1 MRDLFARAWF
11 WIDDNIVKAILTA
24 IILVILVAVLWPLSV
39 IQIPAGHVGVLW
51 SRFFGGTDLSR
62 VYAEGTRVILPWDTM
77 NIYDTRFQLRTED
90 YDVLSVDGLR
100 SKVTVAF
107 RYRANPERANLL
119 HKLIGPD
126 YVSIL
131 LSKDIGSQARHVFA
145 RYKPEEAFTT
155 QRSVIEE
162 FIFQEVQRDLA
173 KDFAEA
179 DIGRLH
185 LVDLDEVMVVGIE
198 LPQSVAESIERKN
211 EEYHRAQQYVFKL
224 EVERREAERKE
235 IEAKG
240 IRTFQD
246 IVKDGLTDH
255 YLRWRGIEATMAL
268 AQSPNAKMVV
278 MGSGPTGL
286 PILLGN
292 MGDSPAAVA
301 GEAVNPSPAATAPQR
316 VEMPLPAG
324 AVPTLPRAATAPVA
338 DKKAEPSKAV
348 IPPGPA
354 AAPPPA
360 K

>member
-1 MRDLFARAWF
+1 MRDLFTRIWF
-11 WIDDNIVKAILTA
+11 WIDDNIVKAILSA
-24 IILVILVAVLWPLSV
+24 IILVIVVVVLWPLSV

-77 NIYDTRFQLRTED
+77 TMYDTRFQLRTED

-107 RYRANPERANLL
+107 RYRAHAEHANLL
-119 HKLIGPD
+119 HKLVGPD

-131 LSKDIGSQARHVFA
+131 LSKDIASQARHVFA

-155 QRSVIEE
+155 QRAVIEAD
-162 FIFQEVQRDLA
+162 IFQAARHDLK

-179 DIGRLH
+179 DVGRPQ
-185 LVDLDEVMVVGIE
+185 LVDLNKVMVVGIE
-198 LPQSVAESIERKN
+198 FPQSVAESIERKS
-211 EEYHRAQQYVFKL
+211 EEFHRAQQYVFRL

-235 IEAKG
+235 IEAMG

-292 MGDSPAAVA
+292 MADGPTAAAGDAANTSTVT
-301 GEAVNPSPAATAPQR
+301 TAPQR
-316 VEMPLPAG
+316 TEPRLVGGTA
-324 AVPTLPRAATAPVA
+324 ATLPRTTTAPVT
-338 DKKAEPSKAV
+338 DNKAEPPMTA
-348 IPPGPA
+348 IPPTPA
-354 AAPPPA
+354 AVPPA
-360 K
+360 AK